1 LGKLKFISHLDN
13 LRVLQRALRRTGIMA
28 KYSEGFNPHPKL
40 SIAYPLSLGVESI
53 GEIAEVEVIDDIN
66 ISEFIDKM
74 NKCLPDGMSITEA
87 SEYSDNRAVPSM
99 VCSQVYRFTLSHD
112 DQDSVDATINSLK
125 GLLDNDYMITREK
138 KKKNKI
144 VRKEMNLKSF
154 ILGIELISI
163 EMLDVDIQIIIH
175 VSETGSLKVEE
186 VKDFIYNSLN
196 GVKSIDVQRTALNFI
211 DKVI

>member
-1 LGKLKFISHLDN
+1 MKIVFKYTKLGKLKFISHLDN

-74 NKCLPDGMSITEA
+74 NKCLPDGMAITEA
-87 SEYSDNRAVPSM
+87 SEYTDNRAVPSM
-99 VCSQVYRFTLSHD
+99 VCSQVYQFILSHN

-125 GLLDNDYMITREK
+125 ELLDNDYMIIREK
-138 KKKNKI
+138 KKKNK
-144 VRKEMNLKSF
+144 
-154 ILGIELISI
+154 
-163 EMLDVDIQIIIH
+163 
-175 VSETGSLKVEE
+175 
-186 VKDFIYNSLN
+186 
-196 GVKSIDVQRTALNFI
+196 
-211 DKVI
+211 